1 MLRNQ
6 LALTEGLRA
15 NQKAIT
21 DGLVGNQKAL
31 LALMQGQQDEDEDE
45 DEEEEFGK
53 KPSTNKKGKKNLK
66 KIRIRSS

>member
-6 LALTEGLRA
+6 LALTEGVRA

-31 LALMQGQQDEDEDE
+31 LALMQGEQDEDEDE

-53 KPSTNKKGKKNLK
+53 KPYTSKKGKKTQKN
-66 KIRIRSS
+66 